1 MNHTI
6 ARHDLITAENIMGY
20 LKARRDELEDEV
32 AALRNGPTF
41 NVDKNKLP
49 YLTARLH
56 EVHEMLVHVEG
67 DLDSMIKEMM

>member
-41 NVDKNKLP
+41 NVDKNNN
-49 YLTARLH
+49 
-56 EVHEMLVHVEG
+56 
-67 DLDSMIKEMM
+67 KETITM

>member
-1 MNHTI
+1 MNTTI
-6 ARHDLITAENIMGY
+6 GNYDLITAENIMGY
-20 LKARRDELEDEV
+20 LQARRDELEDEV
-32 AALRNGPTF
+32 AALRKGSPF

-67 DLDSMIKEMM
+67 DLDSMIKEMI